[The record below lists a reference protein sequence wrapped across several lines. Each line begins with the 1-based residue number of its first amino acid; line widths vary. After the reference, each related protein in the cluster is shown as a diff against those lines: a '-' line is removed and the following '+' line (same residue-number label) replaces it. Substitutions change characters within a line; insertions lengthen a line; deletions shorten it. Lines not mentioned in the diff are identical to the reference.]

1 MTAHPANIAAGS
13 SLDRVPIPAKSP
25 CLDGFL
31 YEAQALR
38 EKHGF
43 ANFKLKGG
51 VLDGD
56 IEMETCRARKKAFLE
71 VRINIAPQRR
81 VEP

>member
-1 MTAHPANIAAGS
+1 M
-13 SLDRVPIPAKSP
+13 
-25 CLDGFL
+25 

-51 VLDGD
+51 VLEGD